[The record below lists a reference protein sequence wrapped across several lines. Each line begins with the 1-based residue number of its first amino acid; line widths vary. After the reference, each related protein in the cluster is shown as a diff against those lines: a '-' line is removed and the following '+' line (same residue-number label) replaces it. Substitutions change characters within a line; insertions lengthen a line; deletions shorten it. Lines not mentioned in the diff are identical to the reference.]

1 MNTSWYGQSY
11 KRIRDTGLTSNP
23 QPAKTSSGMQW
34 TLRFKQHKT
43 TILLF
48 VQQSQT
54 FDSIKRD
61 LLNAINATG
70 VQTINGNALP
80 VNPEDIEFGV
90 PRDKNDPG
98 KGWVALKIPEF
109 EDGDAKGKGVK
120 KGSILNQSPL
130 GAGLKDGAML
140 AFKFTKRVDE
150 DEMDTDA
157 EWDVIIPSYD
167 DEAESQ
173 SQDPA

>member
-1 MNTSWYGQSY
+1 
-11 KRIRDTGLTSNP
+11 
-23 QPAKTSSGMQW
+23 MQW

-48 VQQSQT
+48 VQQSQS

-61 LLNAINATG
+61 LRDAIKATG
-70 VQTINGNALP
+70 IQDINSNLVP
-80 VNPEDIEFGV
+80 SDPQDIELGV
-90 PRDKNDPG
+90 PRDKNDPS
-98 KGWVALKIPEF
+98 KGWVALKIPEV

-120 KGSILNQSPL
+120 KGSVLNESPL

-140 AFKFTKRVDE
+140 AFKFTKGTEEDGMDVD
-150 DEMDTDA
+150 D

-167 DEAESQ
+167 DEAGSQ
-173 SQDPA
+173 CQGHA